1 MLLRLGALCA
11 VGVMVGCSRG
21 DVPARP
27 GPGPEVVVDAGQVDA
42 GQVDAGQE
50 AAIEVPDAAVMDR
63 AEGSASAKRE
73 PPRVLLPPMGQLG
86 SIDEVVSEALDR
98 GDVAGVNIAVVR
110 GKEIVFHKAYGLR
123 TKDPDEPMR
132 LDTVFDL
139 ASLTKALA
147 TAPAIHLL
155 VEQKKIGLA
164 TPVARYLPVFGSRG
178 KEAVTVEQLLLH
190 TSGLRA
196 DSAVGDFAHG
206 PEEALRRIGGLGL
219 DREPGAGFEYSDL
232 GYVVLGA
239 LVEKASGEPLDV
251 FARKSFYEPLEMR
264 DTTFSPPPELAAR
277 AAPTAKE
284 GDAFLQGTVHD
295 PRARALGGTAG
306 HAGLF
311 STVDDVARFATMLL
325 NTGVGSR
332 AAVFAASTV
341 AAMTAPH
348 DLPGDAGKRALG
360 WDIDTRFSGARGEL
374 GGYGHTGFTGTSLW
388 IDPARR
394 VAVVVLASALYPDG
408 KGDVR
413 RLRREVAT
421 VVARGGNLSGA
432 TMSPSPMKAN
442 AGVGAAATGSVLTGV
457 DVLERDG
464 FKLLQGRR
472 VGLVTHAAGCDR
484 RGVSTIDVLRAAPG
498 VTLVALF
505 SPEHGLRTEEDRPV
519 RDGKDDRS
527 GLPVFSLYGERTR
540 PTDAQLA
547 GIDTLVF
554 DLQDAGARFYTYATT
569 LGYLLEVAAAHHL
582 RLVVLDRPN
591 PIGGLRV
598 EGPLLDATRTSF
610 IGYHPI
616 PIRHGMTLGELARLF
631 DKERSLGADLH
642 VVPMEGWRRGDTF
655 DRTGLTWRNPSPNLR
670 SVTEALLYPG
680 IALLEATNVSVGRGT
695 DRPFERV
702 GAPWIQGA
710 KLAAALASAGLPG
723 VRFTA
728 ASFTPRDSTFAGKP
742 CEGVEIAVVDR
753 DAFDPIR
760 AGLTL
765 ARALLTLYPA
775 DFQPKGLLLLLGNQ
789 AAYDALLRG
798 DAVEALLAGF
808 APQLAA
814 FAKVR
819 ARYLLYP

>member
-1 MLLRLGALCA
+1 MLRRLITVWVLGALL
-11 VGVMVGCSRG
+11 GCSREG
-21 DVPARP
+21 
-27 GPGPEVVVDAGQVDA
+27 GPGPPGAASWAVVDAGEDA
-42 GQVDAGQE
+42 AT
-50 AAIEVPDAAVMDR
+50 ARIEVAVAGAGAATV
-63 AEGSASAKRE
+63 ALVEASAPVTGRL
-73 PPRVLLPPMGQLG
+73 PRVLPPRIGQLG
-86 SIDEVVSEALDR
+86 SIDEVVSAALER
-98 GDVAGVNIAVVR
+98 GEVTGAAVAVVR
-110 GKEIVFHKAYGLR
+110 GREIVFHKAYGLR
-123 TKDPDEPMR
+123 TRGPDEPMR

-147 TAPAIHLL
+147 TAPSILLL
-155 VEQKKIGLA
+155 VEQKKLSLA
-164 TPVARYLPVFGSRG
+164 APVARYLPAFGSKE
-178 KEAVTVEQLLLH
+178 KEAITVEQLLLH

-196 DSAVGDFAHG
+196 DSAVSDFTHG
-206 PEEALRRIGGLGL
+206 REEALRRIGALAL
-219 DREPGAGFEYSDL
+219 ASEPGARFEYSDL

-251 FARKSFYEPLEMR
+251 FARKSFYEPLGMR
-264 DTTFSPPPELAAR
+264 DTTFSPPPALAAR
-277 AAPTAKE
+277 AAPTAKDE
-284 GDAFLQGTVHD
+284 DGGAFLQGTVHD
-295 PRARALGGTAG
+295 PRARALGGVAG

-325 NTGVGSR
+325 NQGEASGARVL
-332 AAVFAASTV
+332 AASSV
-341 AAMTAPH
+341 AALTTPH
-348 DLPGDAGKRALG
+348 DLPDDAGKRALG

-388 IDPARR
+388 IDPARK

-421 VVARGGNLSGA
+421 VVARDASAAGA
-432 TMSPSPMKAN
+432 TRISAPTNTSAS
-442 AGVGAAATGSVLTGV
+442 ASAVATGSVLTGI

-472 VGLVTHAAGCDR
+472 VGLVTHAAGRNR

-505 SPEHGLRTEEDRPV
+505 SPEHGLRSEEDRPV

-527 GLPVFSLYGERTR
+527 GLPVHSLYGERTR
-540 PTDAQLA
+540 PTAAQLA
-547 GIDTLVF
+547 GIDTLVY

-569 LGYLLEVAAAHHL
+569 LGYLLETAAAHHL

-598 EGPLLDATRTSF
+598 EGPLLDASRTSF
-610 IGYHPI
+610 TGYHPI
-616 PIRHGMTLGELARLF
+616 PIRHGMTVGELARLF
-631 DKERSLGADLH
+631 NQERSLGADLH
-642 VVPMEGWRRGDTF
+642 VVAMEGWRRGDIF
-655 DRTGLTWRNPSPNLR
+655 DRTGIVWHNPSPNLR
-670 SVTEALLYPG
+670 SLTEALLYPG

-695 DRPFERV
+695 GQPFERV

-710 KLAAALASAGLPG
+710 KLAAALTSAGLPG
-723 VRFTA
+723 VRFTPT
-728 ASFTPRDSTFAGKP
+728 SFTPESSTFAKKP
-742 CEGVEIAVVDR
+742 CEGVEIQLVDSK
-753 DAFDPIR
+753 AFDPIR
-760 AGLTL
+760 TGLTL

-775 DFQPKGLLLLLGNQ
+775 DFQPKGLHVLLGNQ

-798 DAVEALLAGF
+798 DAMDDLLAGF
-808 APQLAA
+808 TPQLAA
-814 FAKVR
+814 FAGVR